1 MPNAKII
8 GIGKYLPEKIY
19 DNAYLETVVD
29 TSDEWIIRRTGI
41 KERHVSEDNEYTT
54 DISAKAA
61 MNAIEN
67 AKINVEELDLIILA
81 TVSPDYY
88 TPSCACVVQ
97 NKIGAVN
104 AAAFD
109 FNAACSSFVTG
120 MVIADQFIK
129 SGMYKTIMIICA
141 DVLTKVTDYQD
152 RATCVLFGDAAG
164 AVILRADEDCK
175 GLISSELGADGSG
188 AELITSLAVRNDEA
202 EIEKRVAGRKETIWM
217 AGQSVMKFA
226 VKAMSESSDRVL
238 EKAGLTYD
246 DIKLVIPHQANYRIV
261 ESAVKRM
268 GIGEDKVYLNVHKN
282 GNTSSS
288 CIPVALAELE
298 EEGRIQRGDKLLI
311 VGFGGGLTWGAAI
324 FEY

>member
-41 KERHVSEDNEYTT
+41 KERHVSEENEYTT

-61 MNAIEN
+61 MKAIEN
-67 AKINVEELDLIILA
+67 AKINAEEIDLIILA

>member
-41 KERHVSEDNEYTT
+41 KERHVSEENEYTT

-61 MNAIEN
+61 MKAIEN
-67 AKINVEELDLIILA
+67 AKINAQEIDLIILA

-97 NKIGAVN
+97 NTIGAVN

-246 DIKLVIPHQANYRIV
+246 VIKLVIPHQANYRIV